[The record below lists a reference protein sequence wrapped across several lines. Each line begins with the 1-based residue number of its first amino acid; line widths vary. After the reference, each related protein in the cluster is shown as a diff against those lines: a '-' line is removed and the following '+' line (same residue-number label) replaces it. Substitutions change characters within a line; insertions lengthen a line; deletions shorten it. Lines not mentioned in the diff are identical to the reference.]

1 MAVSN
6 IDLRVDSRQAVS
18 GLRAA
23 QKQVG
28 LLNGATK
35 GLLNTMG
42 PLAVAFSGVAL
53 VRNYFKGFNEAEKAT
68 QALKTLGVEAKVL
81 NSKLLEVSNAL
92 GGMYSQTQLTTA
104 VMMLPL
110 LVSSRLQPRRLY

>member
-18 GLRAA
+18 GLKAA

-35 GLLNTMG
+35 GLLRTMG
-42 PLAVAFSGVAL
+42 PLTVAFTGVAL

-68 QALKTLGVEAKVL
+68 QALKTLGANIQQSNQSVL
-81 NSKLLEVSNAL
+81 QQIQQLHKRLDPIQQFIDKLKEEIESEDE
-92 GGMYSQTQLTTA
+92 
-104 VMMLPL
+104 
-110 LVSSRLQPRRLY
+110 